1 MFFFFLI
8 FPFTDPPLDKVP
20 AQNTPGEQVLQQ
32 HSKTAKTLLGDF
44 NLNEAGKL
52 VQKRRPATS
61 ILDEELLLSE
71 DETETAITSKK
82 AAAENETKE
91 VAKASPMN
99 VADNSSQSEKVNM
112 KSLGGPMRMSLQSS
126 GGGGGGGGGGVGAGG
141 NQPKRRRTMNRPE
154 SNPNRQSNNGPM
166 NMNMN
171 MSQNEPMG
179 RDDLFMRKRNFMESD
194 MGFDRSANDRGFP
207 SMGGGSNNFMNDRN
221 INNNMNSNSFGN
233 NRDFGDEFSRR
244 PGKNDGFSNFGNR
257 SGANGGGNSSGG
269 GGGNN
274 NNGGGRMFNR
284 Y

>member
-1 MFFFFLI
+1 M
-8 FPFTDPPLDKVP
+8 FTDPSTDKAPV
-20 AQNTPGEQVLQQ
+20 QNTAGEQVLQQ

-71 DETETAITSKK
+71 DEAETAPTSKK
-82 AAAENETKE
+82 TAPENETKE
-91 VAKASPMN
+91 TAKAPTMN
-99 VADNSSQSEKVNM
+99 AADNASQSEKM
-112 KSLGGPMRMSLQSS
+112 KGPMRMSLQSS
-126 GGGGGGGGGGVGAGG
+126 GGGGGGIGGGGGGGVGGG
-141 NQPKRRRTMNRPE
+141 QPKRRRTLNRSP
-154 SNPNRQSNNGPM
+154 SNPNRQPNNGPM

-171 MSQNEPMG
+171 MNQNEPLG
-179 RDDLFMRKRNFMESD
+179 RDDLFMRKRNFMDSD
-194 MGFDRSANDRGFP
+194 MGFDRPGNDRGFQ
-207 SMGGGSNNFMNDRN
+207 SMGGGANNFMNDRN
-221 INNNMNSNSFGN
+221 NMNSNMNSNNFGN

-257 SGANGGGNSSGG
+257 SGANGGGNSGTGGG

-274 NNGGGRMFNR
+274 SGGGRMFNR